1 MRSLILIVLI
11 SISLASCSD
20 KQTYSVGV
28 YNNTSH
34 SQIKLKIQYP
44 SPDGMKRISFSMIDV
59 GGFKANDLDTKNNPV
74 PKEAKISWKNSNGNK
89 RQSVIDLSHLSMVEG
104 ESAIMFHIDEDEAT
118 VEYFNSEQFAGE
130 WDRRLERKAY
140 K

>member
-1 MRSLILIVLI
+1 MKSLILIVLI

-20 KQTYSVGV
+20 KQDYSVGV
-28 YNNTSH
+28 YNHTSH
-34 SQIKLKIQYP
+34 NPIKLKIQYP

-59 GGFKANDLDTKNNPV
+59 GEFKANDLDTKNNPV
-74 PKEAKISWKNSNGNK
+74 PKEAKISWENSNGNK
-89 RQSVIDLSHLSMVEG
+89 RQSVVDLSQLSNVEE

-130 WDRRLERKAY
+130 WEKRFERKAY
-140 K
+140 Q